1 MLRVRTFF
9 AIAAALLL
17 SACVSTPDQPPP
29 PATEPTPN
37 MAPPTASVTAGIE
50 QYMQQRAQVERV
62 GFRLRQS
69 AARTCAKDG
78 NVRLDLGV
86 IVWSLANFSNDED
99 RARLQKSFGLTNAVT
114 VALAVQDA
122 PAARSG
128 LKAGIIVTHVN
139 EEPLGEGKGATER
152 FIQLSNAA
160 SKKGAVRFRLSNG
173 QTLTALPQIVCEFP
187 TLLVR
192 SPEINAA
199 ADGRVLAIT
208 SGLFELTRSDDE
220 LALILGHELAHNMLG
235 HLKKDPAPK
244 ESGSLLDA
252 FVRATIGTA
261 VAKTVTPPYS
271 IENEKEA
278 DYVGLYLMA
287 RAGYNITAA
296 EAFWRRLNETTRAKA
311 VTATHPSGEDRLHA
325 LQGAIA
331 EIKAKQKA
339 KQPLEPNLKPRQ

>member
-1 MLRVRTFF
+1 MLRARTSL
-9 AIAAALLL
+9 AIAAALLV
-17 SACVSTPDQPPP
+17 SACASTPDT
-29 PATEPTPN
+29 PAPVATT
-37 MAPPTASVTAGIE
+37 APPTQTSPSVTLGIE

-62 GFRLRQS
+62 GFRLRRS
-69 AARTCAKDG
+69 AAQACAKDG
-78 NVRLDLGV
+78 NVRPDLGV

-114 VALAVQDA
+114 VALAVDGA
-122 PAARSG
+122 PAARAG
-128 LKAGIIVTHVN
+128 LRAGLIVTHVN

-160 SKKGAVRFRLSNG
+160 SQKGAVQLRLSTG
-173 QTLTALPQIVCEFP
+173 QTLLALPQAVCEFP

-208 SGLFELTRSDDE
+208 SGLFELTHSDDE
-220 LALILGHELAHNMLG
+220 LALILGHELAHNILG
-235 HLKKDPAPK
+235 HLKKIAAPK
-244 ESGSLLDA
+244 EKPGGLLDA

-271 IENEKEA
+271 SENEKDA

-296 EAFWRRLNETTRAKA
+296 EGFWRRLNETTRAKA
-311 VTATHPSGEDRLHA
+311 VTATHPSGEDRLRA
-325 LQGAIA
+325 LQAAIA
-331 EIKAKQKA
+331 EIKAKQKS
-339 KQPLEPNLKPRQ
+339 KQPLEPSLKPRQ

>member
-1 MLRVRTFF
+1 MLRVRTSL
-9 AIAAALLL
+9 AIAAALLT
-17 SACVSTPDQPPP
+17 SACASTPDAPPP
-29 PATEPTPN
+29 TTT
-37 MAPPTASVTAGIE
+37 APPAQSSPSVTAGIE

-62 GFRLRQS
+62 GFRLRRS
-69 AARTCAKDG
+69 AAQACANDG
-78 NVRLDLGV
+78 KVKPDLGV

-99 RARLQKSFGLTNAVT
+99 RARLQRSFGLTNAVT
-114 VALAVQDA
+114 VALAVDGA

-128 LKAGIIVTHVN
+128 LRAGLMVTHIN
-139 EEPLGEGKGATER
+139 DEPLGEGKGATER

-160 SKKGAVRFRLSNG
+160 SQKGAVQIRLSNG
-173 QTLTALPQIVCEFP
+173 QTLTALPQMVCEFP

-192 SPEINAA
+192 SAEINAA

-220 LALILGHELAHNMLG
+220 LALILGHELAHNILG
-235 HLKKDPAPK
+235 HLKNVPAPK
-244 ESGSLLDA
+244 EKPGGLLDA
-252 FVRATIGTA
+252 FLRATIGTA

-271 IENEKEA
+271 VENEKEA

-311 VTATHPSGEDRLHA
+311 VNATHPSGEDRLRA

-331 EIKAKQKA
+331 EIKAKQKT
-339 KQPLEPNLKPRQ
+339 KQPLEPNLKPRR

>member
-1 MLRVRTFF
+1 MLRVRTSL
-9 AIAAALLL
+9 AIAAALLT
-17 SACVSTPDQPPP
+17 SACASTPDTPPP
-29 PATEPTPN
+29 PTTT
-37 MAPPTASVTAGIE
+37 APPAAPTSPSVTVGIE

-62 GFRLRQS
+62 GFRLRRS
-69 AARTCAKDG
+69 AAQACAKDG
-78 NVRLDLGV
+78 NVRPDLGV

-99 RARLQKSFGLTNAVT
+99 RARLQKSFGLTNGVT
-114 VALAVQDA
+114 VALAVDGA
-122 PAARSG
+122 PAARAG
-128 LKAGIIVTHVN
+128 LRAGLIVTHVN

-160 SKKGAVRFRLSNG
+160 SQKGAVQLRLSTG
-173 QTLTALPQIVCEFP
+173 QTLLALPQAVCEFP

-208 SGLFELTRSDDE
+208 TGLFELTRSDDE
-220 LALILGHELAHNMLG
+220 LALILGHELAHNILG
-235 HLKKDPAPK
+235 HLKKIAPPK
-244 ESGSLLDA
+244 EKPGGLLDA

-271 IENEKEA
+271 SENEKEA

-296 EAFWRRLNETTRAKA
+296 EGFWRRLNETTRAKA
-311 VTATHPSGEDRLHA
+311 VTATHPSGEDRLRA
-325 LQGAIA
+325 LQGAIT

-339 KQPLEPNLKPRQ
+339 KQPLEPNLKPQQ